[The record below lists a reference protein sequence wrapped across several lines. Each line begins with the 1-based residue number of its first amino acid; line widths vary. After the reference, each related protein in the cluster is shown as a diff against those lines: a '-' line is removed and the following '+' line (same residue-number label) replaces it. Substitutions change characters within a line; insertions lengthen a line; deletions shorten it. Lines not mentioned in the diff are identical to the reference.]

1 MVTSGHAIAA
11 PAASRQAH
19 SSTAP
24 LSPQPSKRISTRA
37 IPASCKRGRNGKV
50 GHHGLDIDHGLPPV
64 ERSQR
69 PFAGFNRQ
77 AHAFPLMGDAHPDP
91 ALARRPTGPSAVLA
105 DLFFGLDT
113 RAPRRP
119 PTG

>member
-69 PFAGFNRQ
+69 PFAGFNRK
-77 AHAFPLMGDAHPDP
+77 AHAFPLMGDASADP
-91 ALARRPTGPSAVLA
+91 ALARSPPGPSSVLQSDRPTTEPQ
-105 DLFFGLDT
+105 
-113 RAPRRP
+113 
-119 PTG
+119 